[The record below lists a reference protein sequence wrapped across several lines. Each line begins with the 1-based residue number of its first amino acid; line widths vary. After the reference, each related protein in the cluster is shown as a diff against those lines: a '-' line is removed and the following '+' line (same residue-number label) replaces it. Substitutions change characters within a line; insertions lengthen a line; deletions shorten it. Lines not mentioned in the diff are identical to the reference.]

1 MGHLEIAGYIF
12 AIIIV
17 VYIVVR
23 NSNKQKEK

>member
-1 MGHLEIAGYIF
+1 MGHLEIIGYLM

-23 NSNKQKEK
+23 NSSKQKE